1 MLFTSNFILSKSNNV
16 NWALL
21 VYLFIWNYFLR
32 FFSML
37 FLMYFSKN
45 VFGHGQCG
53 SVGWASSH
61 KVRGHGFNS
70 QSWPLPRLQACPR
83 SRQQI
88 DVFSI
93 MSCFPPFIS
102 PSLPVSLKIH
112 LKKCFYIELY
122 TWNLYNFINHC
133 HPQKRQVGKKRKIN
147 KNFFISIYSQNCIYH
162 FSLNTKDQNVVRW
175 LHVSARQAKQC
186 CLLTRCSCAHRK
198 CWQGRRAVR
207 MDTGAWWTQLTT
219 VLITYNT
226 WLLCHK

>member
-1 MLFTSNFILSKSNNV
+1 MKLFSEVFLHVVFNVLFKKCFWPWPVWFSWLGIIPQSERSWVQFPVMAPAEVAGLSPVGATDWCFLYHVMFPS
-16 NWALL
+16 
-21 VYLFIWNYFLR
+21 LF
-32 FFSML
+32 
-37 FLMYFSKN
+37 
-45 VFGHGQCG
+45 
-53 SVGWASSH
+53 
-61 KVRGHGFNS
+61 
-70 QSWPLPRLQACPR
+70 
-83 SRQQI
+83 
-88 DVFSI
+88 
-93 MSCFPPFIS
+93 S

-175 LHVSARQAKQC
+175 LHVSARQAKQW

-207 MDTGAWWTQLTT
+207 MDTGARWTQLTT